1 MFNLN
6 IYKNKVAIFFVVV
19 LFFWIVYK
27 SYLFTNRADGYI
39 LGDWL
44 INYEDGG
51 FKRRGLSGSFFFFLQ
66 DISGLPLQRLVWF
79 FQVILYSVFFYFV
92 VKIINK
98 IQSIDLIFLFTPVT
112 FLFWFYNSY
121 AIGRKEIL
129 LFVVLILYANDIL
142 SGRKNYLINGILL
155 GISVLFH
162 ELSFFYIPYFVFI
175 YFFIERRSLSLDLF
189 KLLVFSFISIICLY
203 LFSDFEI
210 FRGNTLQLLQKRGV
224 ILDDVSLF
232 TQTYQFNISQAS
244 FDFRTW
250 SYLFVIVL
258 NLLFIYLRYKDKKVF
273 LFVCLCWIPSVFLFM
288 NGSDWG
294 RWIFIHFLIN
304 AMMLILFSLKN
315 KSTLTKYNRIGL
327 CIYLLI
333 SLLYKMEFQEMGL
346 MINPVFSKIVNI
358 FK

>member
-1 MFNLN
+1 MYNL
-6 IYKNKVAIFFVVV
+6 IKYRNKVAIFIVVV
-19 LFFWIVYK
+19 LFFWIIYK
-27 SYLFTNRADGYI
+27 SYIFTNRGDGYI

-51 FKRRGLSGSFFFFLQ
+51 FKRRGLSGSFFFLLQ

-79 FQVILYSVFFYFV
+79 FQTMLYSVFFYLL
-92 VKIINK
+92 VKVINK
-98 IQSIDLIFLFTPVT
+98 IRCEELIFLFTPVT

-129 LFVVLILYANDIL
+129 LLVVAILYANDII

-162 ELSFFYIPYFVFI
+162 ELTFFYLSYFVFI

-210 FRGNTLQLLQKRGV
+210 FRGGTFQLLQKRGV
-224 ILDDVSLF
+224 ILDDISLF
-232 TQTYQFNISQAS
+232 TQTNKFNISQVS
-244 FDFRTW
+244 FDFRSW
-250 SYLFVIVL
+250 SYSFVIVL

-273 LFVCLCWIPSVFLFM
+273 LFVLLCWLPSVFLFL

-294 RWIFIHFLIN
+294 RWIFIHFLMN
-304 AMMLILFSLKN
+304 ALVVILFSIKN
-315 KSTLTKYNRIGL
+315 NSTLAKYNKIGL
-327 CIYLLI
+327 CIYLLF

-346 MINPVFSKIVNI
+346 MINPVFSKIVNVL
-358 FK
+358 K

>member
-6 IYKNKVAIFFVVV
+6 RYKNKVAIFFVVV

-79 FQVILYSVFFYFV
+79 FQVILYSIFFYFV

-98 IQSIDLIFLFTPVT
+98 IKSIDLIFLFTPVT

-129 LFVVLILYANDIL
+129 LFVILILYANDIL

-162 ELSFFYIPYFVFI
+162 ELTFFYIPYFVFI
-175 YFFIERRSLSLDLF
+175 YIFIERRSLSSDLF
-189 KLLVFSFISIICLY
+189 KLLVFSFIGIICLY

-210 FRGNTLQLLQKRGV
+210 FRGNTLQLLKKRGV
-224 ILDDVSLF
+224 ILDDISLF
-232 TQTYQFNISQAS
+232 TQTYKFNISQAY
-244 FDFRTW
+244 FNFRTW
-250 SYLFVIVL
+250 SYLLVIVL

-273 LFVCLCWIPSVFLFM
+273 LFL

-304 AMMLILFSLKN
+304 ALVLILFSLKN
-315 KSTLTKYNRIGL
+315 KSTLAKYNKIGL
-327 CIYLLI
+327 CIYLLFSI
-333 SLLYKMEFQEMGL
+333 LYKMEFQEMGL
-346 MINPVFSKIVNI
+346 MINPFFSKIVNVV
-358 FK
+358 K